1 MESFGSYDDVEAH
14 LDSLDPDN
22 PTRRL
27 PERPNHEPE
36 AGWSEVRVQKRE
48 RRQLRQEKNR
58 ARAREAAKE
67 SRMLVESSERVAPVI
82 PLSAMDTTIWSWAKA
97 VQEQRRV
104 LPDKANEED
113 LEESFVRGSGKGGQ
127 KVNRT
132 ASCVMLKHL
141 PTGLQ
146 VRCEASRSQWRNRQL
161 ARENINQKIQR
172 AIQAGQRERS
182 AEAKPQNNVPGEA

>member
-22 PTRRL
+22 PTRRP

-82 PLSAMDTTIWSWAKA
+82 PLSAMDTT
-97 VQEQRRV
+97 
-104 LPDKANEED
+104 
-113 LEESFVRGSGKGGQ
+113 
-127 KVNRT
+127 
-132 ASCVMLKHL
+132 
-141 PTGLQ
+141 
-146 VRCEASRSQWRNRQL
+146 
-161 ARENINQKIQR
+161 
-172 AIQAGQRERS
+172 
-182 AEAKPQNNVPGEA
+182 